1 MGPETGNEFTSDD
14 VGNCSSDLFTS
25 LRHCNHVY
33 CQRRFLRSSPL
44 FSSKMSDSDGY
55 MSSSESSNVQESDS
69 GDEMEVVGLV
79 EPYADEPPAH
89 SSDDEEDSEE
99 DLDGLSPAVLRAR
112 FEREVAVNEWFVL
125 LHVTVNKVETKL
137 LLNSYCCFTSKG
149 VRYFSST
156 CD

>member
-1 MGPETGNEFTSDD
+1 
-14 VGNCSSDLFTS
+14 
-25 LRHCNHVY
+25 
-33 CQRRFLRSSPL
+33 
-44 FSSKMSDSDGY
+44 MSDSDGY

-69 GDEMEVVGLV
+69 GDEMEIVGLV

-125 LHVTVNKVETKL
+125 LHVIVNEAEMK
-137 LLNSYCCFTSKG
+137 
-149 VRYFSST
+149 
-156 CD
+156 

>member
-14 VGNCSSDLFTS
+14 VGNCSSDLFIS
-25 LRHCNHVY
+25 LRLSNHVNCY
-33 CQRRFLRSSPL
+33 DDFFEVRHFFQVKCQIV
-44 FSSKMSDSDGY
+44 MDYY

-69 GDEMEVVGLV
+69 SNEMEIVGLV

-125 LHVTVNKVETKL
+125 LTV
-137 LLNSYCCFTSKG
+137 F
-149 VRYFSST
+149 
-156 CD
+156 